1 MFENHFIPQTIRGET
16 YIARQKVG
24 EGRTGAVYRGYALE
38 DADRQHPV
46 AIRFPTVCSSSKQ
59 RSDLIKKQAILHQ
72 QLASQYIPKYIDH
85 SEHTVCPYLVLE
97 FIPETF
103 TDHITKNTLT
113 QQLFIQYL
121 QQIPII
127 LNFLQQ
133 KEQIHG
139 DLKCGNIGIKE
150 NTLKILD
157 LEEIRSPGNY
167 KTPSDAPVY
176 YPFEYRIY
184 GNLTLQSDTYTAGR
198 NLEYLL
204 TAQYAD
210 LPEETFETIELLH
223 NLTLPNTFKQAY
235 TAMTNRDPLSRPTP
249 QQLITLFQPL
259 IDDILQQNIFHPL
272 ELADEKLPDW
282 F

>member
-1 MFENHFIPQTIRGET
+1 MFENHFIPSTIRGET
-16 YIARQKVG
+16 YIAREKVG
-24 EGRTGAVYRGYALE
+24 EGRTGAVYRGYKLE
-38 DADRQHPV
+38 DTEQQYPV

-59 RSDLIKKQAILHQ
+59 RSDLVKKQAILHQ
-72 QLASQYIPKYIDH
+72 QLASQHTPQYIDH

-97 FIPETF
+97 FIPQTL
-103 TDHITKNTLT
+103 TNHIEKNTLT

-121 QQIPII
+121 QQIPSI

-133 KEQIHG
+133 KEQVHG
-139 DLKCGNIGIKE
+139 DLKCGNIGVIE

-157 LEEIRSPGNY
+157 LEDIRPPGNY
-167 KTPSDAPVY
+167 KTPFDAPVY
-176 YPFEYRIY
+176 YPFEFRTY

-198 NLEYLL
+198 NLEYML

-223 NLTLPNTFKQAY
+223 NITLPDTFKQTY

-259 IDDILQQNIFHPL
+259 IDDILQQNLFHPIVTEEI
-272 ELADEKLPDW
+272 ELPKW